1 MVYVPPEGYVVGA
14 VYDRPGLLIMRL
26 TFDTY
31 WPLLLMLVIPYL
43 WWVQRRTLTDLSP
56 KHLQLSGIIRST
68 IVALIALAL
77 TQPVIYR
84 AGAWISAVYLL
95 DVSQSVAPSA
105 IQSAM
110 QWIQQTNDAG
120 RPDHARFI
128 PFAANSTVLEKL
140 DQMKEVQVANSAN
153 RGSIDQSGTNIEDAI
168 DTAIRSFAP
177 HHLKRLVLLSDGNEN
192 SGHML
197 NMLSRLKA
205 EGIHIYAVPSQART
219 NRDVWIEN
227 IMAPAEVTAEEL
239 FPLEV
244 HVFSQTDVTAVV
256 EIKHGDKSLG
266 TKTVTLTRGLN
277 RVAFETSVKDDAG
290 PVMIDAEVRASNDP
304 FPENNKF
311 RTSIVVQGRPKILYV
326 ESHSE
331 SAHYLQSALTNEG
344 LNINTVSPS
353 TIPKSIEELD
363 AYDAV
368 VLSDVARNSLSDQQ
382 MKTFAT
388 YVRDLGGGFILAG
401 GENNYGE
408 GGYSKTVI
416 EDVLPVTF
424 ETKKEKPDTVAM
436 IVVLDKSGS
445 MGGQKIEMTKEAAK
459 APLALLK
466 DTDGFG
472 VVAFD
477 YNFYW
482 PVKFQPVANR
492 AAISQAI
499 STIIAGGETNI
510 YPALREAYIQLAGA
524 TTQVKHVILLSDGR
538 SLPDDFEGL
547 TKKMADAKITVSTVA
562 VGNGA
567 DRELLSQ
574 IAGWGHGRTYY
585 LEDPNTVPQIF
596 TEETELA
603 TGKTLREE
611 SFKPVVKKNVEAFKG
626 IDFAAAPPLLGYV
639 ATKSKDTSEVL
650 LESKRNDPILARW
663 QYGLGKTAAFLSD
676 LKDRWAVDWLRW
688 NGYPKFWSQLVRE
701 TMRRRDDNEFDFRVV
716 KDGDE
721 AKISIDAI
729 QKDGQFRN
737 KLDTHVRVV
746 NPDQSVSEVA
756 VHQIGP
762 GAYEAKY
769 PLSKKGSY
777 LFRAVA
783 AESGGPSRVLAY
795 SYPDEYH
802 FYPPNTDLL
811 RSISTE
817 TKGRFQPRAEDIFDA
832 NGETTALPTPLW
844 PYLTVLALVLYLADV
859 LLRRLRLFEG

>member
-1 MVYVPPEGYVVGA
+1 
-14 VYDRPGLLIMRL
+14 MRFS
-26 TFDTY
+26 FDTY
-31 WPLLLMLVIPYL
+31 WPALLLLLIPYV
-43 WWVQRRTLTDLSP
+43 WWVLRRTQTDLSP
-56 KHLQLSGIIRST
+56 KHLQLAGIVRSA

-77 TQPVIYR
+77 MQPVLYR
-84 AGAWISAVYLL
+84 AGSWISVVYLL
-95 DVSQSVAPSA
+95 DVSQSVSPSA
-105 IQSAM
+105 IQSSM
-110 QWIQQTNDAG
+110 QWIQQTNDSG

-128 PFAANSTVLEKL
+128 PFAANATVFEKL
-140 DQMKEVQVANSAN
+140 DQMKDVHVASSAS

-168 DTAIRSFAP
+168 DTAIRTFAP

-192 SGHML
+192 SGHMME
-197 NMLSRLKA
+197 MLSRLKS
-205 EGIHIYAVPSQART
+205 EGVHVYTVPSQPRT
-219 NRDVWIEN
+219 NQDVWVEN
-227 IMAPAEVTAEEL
+227 VLSPVQVTAEEL

-244 HVFSQTDVTAVV
+244 HVYSQADVPAEV

-266 TKTVTLTRGLN
+266 IKKVNLIRGLN
-277 RVAFETSVKDDAG
+277 RVAFETSIKDEAG
-290 PVMIDAEVRASNDP
+290 PVMIDAEVRATQDT
-304 FPENNKF
+304 FLENNKF
-311 RTSIVVQGRPKILYV
+311 RSSIVVQGRPKILYV
-326 ESHSE
+326 ESHAQ
-331 SAHYLQSALTNEG
+331 SAHYLQDALTNEG
-344 LNINTVSPS
+344 LNVNMVAPEKIPNTV
-353 TIPKSIEELD
+353 EELD

-368 VLSDVARNSLSDQQ
+368 VLSDVARNSLNDQQ
-382 MKTFAT
+382 MKMLAT

-424 ETKKEKPDTVAM
+424 ETKKEKPDSVAM

-466 DTDGFG
+466 DTDSFG

-482 PVKFQPVANR
+482 PVKFQAVANR
-492 AAISQAI
+492 TAISQAI

-510 YPALREAYIQLAGA
+510 YPALREAYIQLAGS

-574 IAGWGHGRTYY
+574 IATWGKGRTYY
-585 LEDPNTVPQIF
+585 LEDPTAVPQIF

-626 IDFAAAPPLLGYV
+626 INFDAAPPLLGYV

-650 LESKRNDPILARW
+650 LESKRKDPILARW

-676 LKDRWAVDWLRW
+676 LKDRWAVDWLKW

-701 TMRRRDDNEFDFRVV
+701 TMRRHDDNEFDFRVV

-721 AKISIDAI
+721 AKISINAI

-737 KLDTHVRVV
+737 KLDSHVRVV
-746 NPDQSVSEVA
+746 GPDQAVSEVGI
-756 VHQIGP
+756 HQIGP
-762 GAYEAKY
+762 GAYQAKY
-769 PLSKKGSY
+769 SMGKKGSY
-777 LFRAVA
+777 LFRAVGA
-783 AESGGPSRVLAY
+783 DSGGASRVIAY

-802 FYPPNTDLL
+802 FYPANTELL

-817 TKGRFQPRAEDIFDA
+817 TKGKFQPHAQDIFDA
-832 NGETTALPTPLW
+832 GGETTALPTPLW
-844 PYLTVLALVLYLADV
+844 PYLGSLALLLYVADV
-859 LLRRLRLFEG
+859 LLRRLRLFE